1 MRSMNDFDYF
11 EKVERDPAND
21 KAIKELEKVKEK
33 VNKVETMRCGDCG
46 VSYKQPFEVKEEILE
61 IISNEIYHLKKL

>member
-21 KAIKELEKVKEK
+21 KAINELEKVKEK
-33 VNKVETMRCGDCG
+33 INKVETMKHGQCGC
-46 VSYKQPFEVKEEILE
+46 SYKQPLEVKEEILKIITKE
-61 IISNEIYHLKKL
+61 ISHLKKL